1 SPCPRLPPSP
11 RPSPPPAPSIPNRT
25 PPPCS
30 PRCCGTR
37 ARRRRRSRSPSPSP
51 GASAPDGRGGGHD
64 GEPRQAYGSARA
76 RDRRAQGQSR
86 RLADRRRQ
94 GAGVSRGPVVNARED
109 LATEAR
115 RKPRETMPSTSIG
128 GAKTDRRAR
137 AQQFLKDELARGP
150 KRVTDIEEAAA
161 KAHLDV
167 HVLEQARADLGIV
180 TSRANTGGVHAVQWS
195 LPG

>member
-1 SPCPRLPPSP
+1 
-11 RPSPPPAPSIPNRT
+11 
-25 PPPCS
+25 
-30 PRCCGTR
+30 
-37 ARRRRRSRSPSPSP
+37 
-51 GASAPDGRGGGHD
+51 
-64 GEPRQAYGSARA
+64 
-76 RDRRAQGQSR
+76 
-86 RLADRRRQ
+86 
-94 GAGVSRGPVVNARED
+94 VVNARED

-180 TSRANTGGVHAVQWS
+180 TSPPILAACMPCSGACRARGATAAP
-195 LPG
+195 PGRPDRAAPPPGFGRRQGLTPNARSARDEG